1 LRRDIDRLRD
11 AGLAVVAIGQGTP
24 AEAAW
29 FRQQFKLPFPVFAD
43 PERRAYRAFDLGGA
57 RPTDL
62 VKPDL
67 LLAAA
72 RTVASGITPG
82 RTMGDR
88 RQLPGTFLIDRHG
101 IIRWAKPA
109 RHAAD
114 LATTDDILSAAKQ
127 MLPPESSPGQGEER
141 PG

>member
-1 LRRDIDRLRD
+1 MRRDIDRLQH

-29 FRQQFKLPFPVFAD
+29 FRQQFKLPFPVLAD
-43 PERRAYRAFDLGGA
+43 PERQAYRAFGLGLA
-57 RPTDL
+57 RSSDL

-67 LLAAA
+67 LIAAA
-72 RTVASGITPG
+72 RTVASGIAPG

-88 RQLPGTFLIDRHG
+88 RQLPGTFIIDREG

-109 RHAAD
+109 THAAD
-114 LATTDDILSAAKQ
+114 LATTDEILAAARE
-127 MLPPESSPGQGEER
+127 PPGT
-141 PG
+141 

>member
-1 LRRDIDRLRD
+1 LRRDRDRLQE

-24 AEAAW
+24 EQAAW
-29 FRQQFKLPFPVFAD
+29 FRQHFKLPFPVLAD
-43 PERRAYRAFDLGGA
+43 PERQAYRAFGLGTA
-57 RPTDL
+57 RASNL

-67 LLAAA
+67 LLATA
-72 RTVASGITPG
+72 RTVASGIAPG

-109 RHAAD
+109 KHAAD
-114 LATTDDILSAAKQ
+114 LATTDEILSAAKQ
-127 MLPPESSPGQGEER
+127 VVPTAPSPGQGAER

>member
-1 LRRDIDRLRD
+1 M
-11 AGLAVVAIGQGTP
+11 VAIGQGTP

-29 FRQQFKLPFPVFAD
+29 FRRQFKLPFPVFAD
-43 PERRAYRAFDLGGA
+43 PERQAYRAFGLGFA
-57 RPTDL
+57 RASDL

-67 LLAAA
+67 LIAAA
-72 RTVASGITPG
+72 RTVASGVAPG

-88 RQLPGTFLIDRHG
+88 RQLPGTFLIDRQG

-114 LATTDDILSAAKQ
+114 LATTDDILAAVAH
-127 MLPPESSPGQGEER
+127 LPAGP
-141 PG
+141 